1 MVIAICVFI
10 VSVTIVVCSLGGKYM
25 DNKKDDLSCARY
37 KELHR
42 ELSEIKSML
51 KDKNGGKE

>member
-1 MVIAICVFI
+1 MVLAICVFI
-10 VSVTIVVCSLGGKYM
+10 VSVTIVACSLGGKYM
-25 DNKKDDLSCARY
+25 DNKKDDLSYARY

-51 KDKNGGKE
+51 KDKNGGKK